1 MLLSLLPKNL
11 PKMLIAI
18 TRSPLSDS
26 ISKIVNTVSY
36 RIELPTFLDESV
48 FVATCEIDR
57 VSLVALRDRRD

>member
-36 RIELPTFLDESV
+36 RIEFPTFLEESV
-48 FVATCEIDR
+48 FVATCEIDCI
-57 VSLVALRDRRD
+57 SLVAL